1 MAREKVR
8 VRVRVQG
15 LAPEQVPGWVRE
27 LALDSVLDSVPAQAR
42 DSVQAP
48 VRAMVQ
54 ERVPAHPTPA

>member
-1 MAREKVR
+1 MSREMAQGQ
-8 VRVRVQG
+8 VQG

-27 LALDSVLDSVPAQAR
+27 LALDPVLAQVR
-42 DSVQAP
+42 DSVQAQAP